1 VAETFQYAILRAV
14 PDVERGEALNVGV
27 VVFCRRAGFLGA
39 RVAVDERRLR
49 AISRD
54 CDAAA
59 LREAL
64 DALVAVAGGDES
76 AGALA
81 RLDASDRFGWIAA
94 PSSTAIQPSA
104 VHTGLTD
111 DPAAELE
118 RLFERLVL

>member
-1 VAETFQYAILRAV
+1 MAETFQYAILRAV